1 MIAQRNPDAPP
12 ADVTI
17 AHLETLWRSQGG
29 TCALSGVPMTHTGRP
44 HDPHGRNV
52 SLDRIDSRINYS
64 VGNVQLVCQD
74 LNRMKHSLSEEAF
87 AEYCQAVVQ
96 HKRPRARRASF

>member
-1 MIAQRNPDAPP
+1 
-12 ADVTI
+12 
-17 AHLETLWRSQGG
+17 
-29 TCALSGVPMTHTGRP
+29 MTHTGRP
-44 HDPHGRNV
+44 DDPHGRNV

-87 AEYCQAVVQ
+87 AEYCRAVVQ